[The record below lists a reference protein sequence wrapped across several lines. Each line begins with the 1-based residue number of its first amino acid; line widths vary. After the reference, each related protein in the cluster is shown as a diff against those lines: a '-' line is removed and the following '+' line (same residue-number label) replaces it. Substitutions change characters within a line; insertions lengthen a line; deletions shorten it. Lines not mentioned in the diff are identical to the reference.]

1 MAIRA
6 LPYLKAL
13 FIRIELKDK
22 YHLNNSKEGNYALIV
37 EHVIS
42 FKVVSINERV
52 GLVILK
58 REVLWD
64 YVLWEVKKQNTKE
77 TK

>member
-6 LPYLKAL
+6 LPDLKIL
-13 FIRIELKDK
+13 FIRTELKNK

-37 EHVIS
+37 QYVIS

-64 YVLWEVKKQNTKE
+64 YVLWEAKKQNAKE